1 MPHPLTRMQLSSVEL
16 FCLVAEYQSFS
27 MAARQAGL
35 TAAAVSRGIARLED
49 RLGLKLFTRTTRSVS
64 LTQAGQVYFAECQ
77 QALTLLLEAEKKITG
92 YQQAVSGSIR
102 ISVPTSYGHY
112 RILPLLPKFQ
122 QLYPHI
128 LLDVQL
134 TNKNVDFIQ
143 EGFDLAIR
151 GRTPPDSG
159 LIARTLEDCPLVV
172 VATPAYLHQHGSPQ
186 QPEDL
191 QNHRCIQFV
200 LPSTGRTVP
209 WLLQQHGQLNEYL
222 TKGNIRCLDDI
233 LGCITLVKHNA
244 GLLQTYRFLVQQD
257 LLEGKLQEVLHEY
270 AGASRPFSLLY
281 PANRHLPQRLRL
293 FIDFLLEELR
303 SNIDHA
309 DTSQA

>member
-35 TAAAVSRGIARLED
+35 TAAAVSRGIARLES
-49 RLGLKLFTRTTRSVS
+49 RLGLKLLTRTTRSVS
-64 LTQAGQVYFAECQ
+64 LTEAGQLYFTECQ

-112 RILPLLPKFQ
+112 RLLPLLPTFQ
-122 QLYPHI
+122 QLYPDI
-128 LLDVQL
+128 QLDVQL

-159 LIARTLEDCPLVV
+159 LIARQLEDCPLVI
-172 VATPAYLHQHGSPQ
+172 VATPAYLRLHGTPQ

-191 QNHRCIQFV
+191 QRHTCIQFV

-222 TKGNIRCLDDI
+222 TKGNIRCLEDI
-233 LGCITLVKHNA
+233 LGCITLVKHDA
-244 GLLQTYRFLVQQD
+244 GLLQTYRFLVEEDIQ
-257 LLEGKLQEVLHEY
+257 EGRLKEVLQDY

-281 PANRHLPQRLRL
+281 PANRHLPQRLRI
-293 FIDFLLEELR
+293 FIDFLLTKLR
-303 SNIDHA
+303 SNVYNP
-309 DTSQA
+309 TSST